1 MYAGRHKLSQRLNQR
16 ILGSIRLQPQ
26 KTARIAKRDSSQEK
40 TQQAETI
47 ANYINPNQKPKTP
60 PRKMKSEA
68 TNLIQRAEWLQLM
81 LDVANE
87 AHISS
92 QAQILCHQIHQ
103 ALMNNEEKLVSRFG
117 LQATKTEV
125 QLLSWRQ
132 PQTTT

>member
-92 QAQILCHQIHQ
+92 QAQILCH
-103 ALMNNEEKLVSRFG
+103 
-117 LQATKTEV
+117 
-125 QLLSWRQ
+125 
-132 PQTTT
+132 